1 MIDGPVGKPLGGGIV
16 DLYRGRRLRVNHFGK
31 SGANGNGFLAVEI
44 SGFDFGFGRRAHHI
58 AHDFGHIEKRG
69 IGGLGVKEEVSR
81 DQ

>member
-1 MIDGPVGKPLGGGIV
+1 MT
-16 DLYRGRRLRVNHFGK
+16 HFEN
-31 SGANGNGFLAVEI
+31 SGANGHRLLAVEI